1 VIDNEILVPQLH
13 FVTQRVQT
21 LITSCHSLLMKQLL
35 HRTQILPT
43 WNASEIKH
51 MFDVLHKFSAV
62 IICSLNTIWP
72 FRLQLLLNACS
83 YAVTVLTEKRSNVTD
98 DRWRLAV
105 AIES

>member
-1 VIDNEILVPQLH
+1 MIDNEILVPQLH

-62 IICSLNTIWP
+62 MFIEYYLAVPSSALIECVFICSDGANRETQQ
-72 FRLQLLLNACS
+72 R
-83 YAVTVLTEKRSNVTD
+83 
-98 DRWRLAV
+98 DR
-105 AIES
+105 